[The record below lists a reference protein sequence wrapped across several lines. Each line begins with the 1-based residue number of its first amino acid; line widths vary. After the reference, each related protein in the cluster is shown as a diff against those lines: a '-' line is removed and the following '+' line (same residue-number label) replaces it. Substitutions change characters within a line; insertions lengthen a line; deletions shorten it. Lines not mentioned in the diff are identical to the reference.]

1 MSIQCVIFDCDGT
14 LVDSERLSMELLV
27 QMCAENGIELHPGK
41 TKAHFAGMRL
51 AKATSIIA
59 EQNNTTLP
67 DSFIPE
73 FRQRLTGY
81 LQQKLQAM
89 PHIHSVLQSLTH
101 PRCVAS
107 NAPIEKIRLC
117 LHSTE
122 LLEFF
127 DGRIYSAYEVDS
139 WKPDPGLFLA
149 AAEGMGFPPNE
160 CLVVEDSLPGVRAG
174 LEAGMHVIAYRR
186 SDITNPQVL
195 HMDNHLRLP
204 ELIESLS

>member
-1 MSIQCVIFDCDGT
+1 
-14 LVDSERLSMELLV
+14 MELLV
-27 QMCAENGIELHPGK
+27 TMCAENGITLHPGK

-59 EQNNTTLP
+59 EQNNATLP
-67 DSFIPE
+67 ESFIPE

-89 PHIHSVLQSLTH
+89 PHIHDVLSSLTQ

-107 NAPIEKIRLC
+107 NAPLEKIRLC
-117 LHSTE
+117 LNSTQ
-122 LLEFF
+122 LMDFF
-127 DGRIYSAYEVDS
+127 GDNIYSAYEVDS

-149 AAEGMGFPPNE
+149 AAAGMGFSPQE

-174 LEAGMHVIAYRR
+174 LEAGMPVIAFRR
-186 SDITNPQVL
+186 PDITNPQVL
-195 HMDNHLRLP
+195 HIDSHEQLP
-204 ELIESLS
+204 AMVSTIG